1 MATAAPTRCTL
12 GLGNI
17 DANAINPAVRP
28 AGYPYQ
34 PVTDFAAI
42 SSGSGSGSSM
52 QVVASM
58 HAAATLWWPCCTG
71 KP

>member
-52 QVVASM
+52 